1 MSGPCTSLSPRIL
14 EPDAVHVWQVDF
26 IECREDLTRLRS
38 VLSQAERERA
48 ARFVSARLQDDYTIS
63 HGATRLVLSDY
74 LAVEPQEL
82 EFVTGEHGKPS
93 IHPRHGSDVH
103 FNLSH
108 SGTKCLIALTRQR
121 ELGVDVER
129 IRPLNDWLEIAKRF
143 FSTRET
149 DQLLNLPEALRH
161 DGFFATWSRK
171 EAYIKAIGMGLALEL
186 GSFAVD
192 ADPRHEARLLWIRDD
207 DAEPSFWNMRTLTV
221 ASGYHAAL
229 AIRGACEL
237 VQYGWSTYVP
247 ALAK

>member
-1 MSGPCTSLSPRIL
+1 MSGFCTNLLPRIL

-26 IECREDLTRLRS
+26 IECRDELDHLQS
-38 VLSQAERERA
+38 VMSSAECERA
-48 ARFVSARLQDDYTIS
+48 ARFVNARLQDDYTIS
-63 HGATRLVLSDY
+63 HGATRIVLSDY
-74 LAVEPQEL
+74 VGVPPREL

-93 IHPRHGSDVH
+93 IHPRHGSGIH

-149 DQLLNLPEALRH
+149 DQLLSLPEALRH
-161 DGFFATWSRK
+161 DGFFATWCRK

-207 DAEPSFWNMRTLTV
+207 QSEPGFWSMRTLSV
-221 ASGYHAAL
+221 PSGYHAAL
-229 AIRGACEL
+229 AVRGACEV
-237 VQYGWSTYVP
+237 VQHRWSTRVG
-247 ALAK
+247 